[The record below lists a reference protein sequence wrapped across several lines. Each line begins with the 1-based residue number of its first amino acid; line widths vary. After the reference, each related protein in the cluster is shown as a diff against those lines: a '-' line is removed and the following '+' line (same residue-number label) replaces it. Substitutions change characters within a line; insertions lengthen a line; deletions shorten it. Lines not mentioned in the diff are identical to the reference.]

1 MQLHEELGTY
11 KKVFSAA
18 SASVRQLA
26 DSINQFIISFDPDVH
41 IIPRTGEK
49 SVSYGIGPKK
59 MSEAYCY
66 LMPQKDYVNLGFF
79 HGTSLPDPQNLLEGT
94 GKKLRHIKVRPLESA
109 QINALQDLIRE
120 ARKERVA
127 AAG

>member
-11 KKVFSAA
+11 EEVFSAA
-18 SASVRQLA
+18 PESVRQLA
-26 DSINQFIISFDPDVH
+26 DSINEFIISFDPDVH
-41 IIPRTGEK
+41 IVPRTGEK

-79 HGTSLPDPQNLLEGT
+79 CGTSLPDPENILEGT
-94 GKKLRHIKVRPLESA
+94 GKKLRHIKVRTLESA
-109 QINALQDLIRE
+109 QRSALLDLIRE